1 MERFIMR
8 TSKTNC
14 INPGSRV
21 GKHCDVPAQSFR
33 QMKVRILLSSTFCSI
48 QALSGLSGAHHLT
61 KGNSIT
67 ESTYSTANLI

>member
-33 QMKVRILLSSTFCSI
+33 QKLKGPELPLLTLFFI
-48 QALSGLSGAHHLT
+48 QAPA
-61 KGNSIT
+61 
-67 ESTYSTANLI
+67 Y